1 MWKTLTL
8 DELCSK
14 ITDGSHNPPKGI
26 EYSEHPMLSSKNVFD
41 DKITYYKPR
50 YLSEDDFIQENK
62 RTHIQLGDVLLT
74 IVGTIGRCAVVESI
88 EPPFTLQR
96 SVAVLKPK
104 RDNVYPRF
112 LMYSLRNMI
121 YELTSGARGVSQKGI
136 YLKSLKKLSI
146 PLPPLAEQKR
156 IVARLDAAVAEI
168 DKAIEL
174 TQMREASL
182 VSLKSSLLFSH
193 LQENDAQ

>member
-1 MWKTLTL
+1 
-8 DELCSK
+8 
-14 ITDGSHNPPKGI
+14 
-26 EYSEHPMLSSKNVFD
+26 
-41 DKITYYKPR
+41 
-50 YLSEDDFIQENK
+50 
-62 RTHIQLGDVLLT
+62 
-74 IVGTIGRCAVVESI
+74 
-88 EPPFTLQR
+88 
-96 SVAVLKPK
+96 VLKPK

-121 YELTSGARGVSQKGI
+121 YELTSGARGVAQKGI